1 MGDFLN
7 LIGNILWIIFGGFET
22 AVEWLLGGLLMC
34 ITIIGIPFGLQAF
47 KIAGFALLPFGKNIG
62 RKQTS
67 AVNLLLNII
76 WIILGGFYIALSH
89 IFIGMLLAITI
100 IGIPFALQH
109 FKLARIAFTP
119 FGAQI
124 IYT

>member
-7 LIGNILWIIFGGFET
+7 LIGNILWIIFGGLET